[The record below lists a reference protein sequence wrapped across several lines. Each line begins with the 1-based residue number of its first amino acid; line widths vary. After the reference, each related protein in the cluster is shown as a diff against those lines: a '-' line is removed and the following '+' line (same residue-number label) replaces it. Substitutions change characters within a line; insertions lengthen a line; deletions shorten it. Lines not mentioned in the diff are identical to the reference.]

1 MHHWTILL
9 GVQLNH
15 LCSVHKDHYY
25 HDPYSDMPCLSLV
38 DRARAIEQIQAGSTT
53 KWIVEFVSG
62 VGQENVCLAI
72 MKSINEHHWTVMGPT
87 GANCSCHS
95 HHLQDFRQIVVDEWN
110 AKPQQRVQRLIS
122 RLLLRLLLRPF
133 GGSTRY

>member
-1 MHHWTILL
+1 
-9 GVQLNH
+9 
-15 LCSVHKDHYY
+15 
-25 HDPYSDMPCLSLV
+25 MPCLSLV

-72 MKSINEHHWTVMGPT
+72 MKSINEHHWTVVGPT

-95 HHLQDFRQIVVDEWN
+95 HHLQDFRQIVIDEWN
-110 AKPQQRVQRLIS
+110 AKPQQRAQRLIS
-122 RLLLRLLLRPF
+122 RLLLGLLLRHF

>member
-1 MHHWTILL
+1 MCL
-9 GVQLNH
+9 
-15 LCSVHKDHYY
+15 VHKDHYY

-72 MKSINEHHWTVMGPT
+72 MQSINEHHWTVMGPA
-87 GANCSCHS
+87 GENC
-95 HHLQDFRQIVVDEWN
+95 
-110 AKPQQRVQRLIS
+110 
-122 RLLLRLLLRPF
+122 
-133 GGSTRY
+133 